1 MNFLY
6 LNKEWKI
13 NCLASKCTRPTTR
26 FHNCLG
32 TAPHMQG
39 SLNHLVIIVTWRMYF
54 ILSPRKCD
62 YNLKNPYLRWRA
74 TLVAISPVG
83 LIFWGKNQGPKC
95 NGNQPEIL
103 LSVSLSADSRRG
115 GCFQTLLDTMQLPGS
130 REGSLPA
137 SSPGRWPLRWSHH
150 ILKNR

>member
-95 NGNQPEIL
+95 NGNQPEIFL
-103 LSVSLSADSRRG
+103 LASLCQQILGEWDASKLCWTRCSCQEAEKVPS
-115 GCFQTLLDTMQLPGS
+115 QLLPQAGDP
-130 REGSLPA
+130 
-137 SSPGRWPLRWSHH
+137 
-150 ILKNR
+150 